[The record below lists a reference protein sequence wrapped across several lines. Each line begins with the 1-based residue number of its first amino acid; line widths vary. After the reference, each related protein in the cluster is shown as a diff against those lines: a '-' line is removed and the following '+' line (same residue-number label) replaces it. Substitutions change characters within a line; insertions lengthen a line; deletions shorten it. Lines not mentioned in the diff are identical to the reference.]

1 MSQSY
6 TDKPVVNEREYP
18 NIVEVAVGSG
28 PLHVE
33 LNRRMMLFHKLRGIG
48 PRHGRIINRND
59 HAYYHWCFPDLA
71 AASESPNSS
80 VEKFYSIERSC

>member
-33 LNRRMMLFHKLRGIG
+33 LNRRMMLFSQVTRY
-48 PRHGRIINRND
+48 R
-59 HAYYHWCFPDLA
+59 ATTWPD
-71 AASESPNSS
+71 N
-80 VEKFYSIERSC
+80 